1 TPPPPP
7 HQPPSDDAHA
17 WQGPPRAGGARGG
30 AGWGEATGDR
40 AEPGGVVCVGLL
52 ATAVVAPLLLPDRW
66 TLFPVP
72 SDPRWDGAHET
83 WAVVLVAAALA
94 GAWSCVEPL
103 RRWRPAA
110 FAHR

>member
-1 TPPPPP
+1 
-7 HQPPSDDAHA
+7 
-17 WQGPPRAGGARGG
+17 
-30 AGWGEATGDR
+30 
-40 AEPGGVVCVGLL
+40 
-52 ATAVVAPLLLPDRW
+52 
-66 TLFPVP
+66 VP

-103 RRWRPAA
+103 RRWRPTA